1 MTLVTVW
8 LISKERACFIHDTVR
23 SPGEES
29 SSFRNA
35 LYIARYM
42 CLKMTGRVFW
52 PSSDVLQH
60 HSYIAPRD
68 KSFSFHEPAWSSNS
82 QHGNLQQRVTGNSDA
97 KKLYTHIAK
106 EKKRNILS
114 GVSLHTITTELW
126 RIKTEW
132 SGSESS
138 WKVAL
143 LWKRW
148 WTSSTSSR
156 DTYYEIFFL
165 LGCYIA
171 YVERSIFYL
180 PKQERRQW
188 ADWNKS
194 VHVGTCLEVSH
205 MQPQLSAILTVR
217 VTACQV
223 NLCVRFL
230 RNCSIW
236 SKDQL

>member
-8 LISKERACFIHDTVR
+8 LISKERASFIHDTVR

-106 EKKRNILS
+106 EKKRKEIYWAVSPYTQLQQSCEESRLS
-114 GVSLHTITTELW
+114 DLDRSRAEKLHFYESGDELPVPHQEIHTT
-126 RIKTEW
+126 R
-132 SGSESS
+132 SS
-138 WKVAL
+138 
-143 LWKRW
+143 
-148 WTSSTSSR
+148 
-156 DTYYEIFFL
+156 FF
-165 LGCYIA
+165 
-171 YVERSIFYL
+171 
-180 PKQERRQW
+180 W
-188 ADWNKS
+188 D
-194 VHVGTCLEVSH
+194 
-205 MQPQLSAILTVR
+205 
-217 VTACQV
+217 VT
-223 NLCVRFL
+223 
-230 RNCSIW
+230 
-236 SKDQL
+236 